1 MNKNLYSK
9 IENILKE
16 CNSEYITNYS
26 VINIDNTLHILD
38 NTDILMKIC
47 DDFKIVSD
55 KRLIDYVGFEYL
67 KDIVK
72 LLNSYI
78 SKFMKI
84 NRYINYVNYTIY
96 NETNLENT
104 YIASIEDYKIVI
116 RRKIENKK
124 LFFIDVVNIEINN
137 IINFID
143 LNRED
148 SILFETIRLILKGN
162 NIIYKEYMR
171 DDNRILFD
179 LIIYNIE
186 EFKKSKYVNFI
197 NNYSL
202 LLKDFIS
209 FQDDV
214 LNIQDNHILGFE
226 NKFTIYIKDLDKF
239 KQIIKNI
246 NDEYTKFEKVKNILL
261 KNCYSKKYKD
271 ITISEDRNFIFIN
284 TTMVNFHY
292 LKDDG
297 ILFAKNYEDYR
308 VIDYEKLCE
317 DMKLIENELNK
328 LYSKG
333 EH

>member
-1 MNKNLYSK
+1 MDKCLYNK
-9 IENILKE
+9 IENILKK
-16 CNSEYITNYS
+16 CNLEYNTNYS
-26 VINIDNTLHILD
+26 VIHIYNILHILD

-47 DDFKIVSD
+47 DDFKTISD

-72 LLNSYI
+72 LLNSYT

-96 NETNLENT
+96 NKTNLENT

-116 RRKIENKK
+116 RKKIENKK

-148 SILFETIRLILKGN
+148 IILFETIRLILEGN

-179 LIIYNIE
+179 LIIYDTE

-197 NNYSL
+197 DKNSL

-209 FQDDV
+209 FQDNV
-214 LNIQDNHILGFE
+214 LNIQNNYILGFE
-226 NKFTIYIKDLDKF
+226 NKFIIEIKDLDKF
-239 KQIIKNI
+239 KHIIKNI
-246 NDEYTKFEKVKNILL
+246 NNEYKENRDIIIKVKNILYETNQYADYLIENKKDKIIL
-261 KNCYSKKYKD
+261 KLCKVVVEYDKNSNEL
-271 ITISEDRNFIFIN
+271 ILNNAGNMNSNE
-284 TTMVNFHY
+284 
-292 LKDDG
+292 LG
-297 ILFAKNYEDYR
+297 ILYED
-308 VIDYEKLCE
+308 VKI
-317 DMKLIENELNK
+317 IENELNK
-328 LYSKG
+328 LYKK
-333 EH
+333 